1 MAERAHRAWSTVN
14 SARLLQSR
22 PGDAVGPTLTRGRDR
37 RTKRADSCWSASRC
51 GLGSREL
58 LDADLDRRH
67 GPGGARR
74 RFRVRGAARWS
85 RRIASNDVRRRAI
98 LAAATTGAGRP
109 EAGPLTRP
117 AWRGHRNRVGPGR
130 RVRWRVGG
138 REPGRGVALR
148 HLPVTCGDGPGCD
161 RYASVVVRCRQDHD
175 VMSTKAGRVPD
186 NARIRSRAWT
196 KST

>member
-1 MAERAHRAWSTVN
+1 VAERAHRAWSTVN

-22 PGDAVGPTLTRGRDR
+22 PGDAVGPTLTRDRDR
-37 RTKRADSCWSASRC
+37 RTARADSCWPASRC

-58 LDADLDRRH
+58 STLTWIVGTVL
-67 GPGGARR
+67 GGARR
-74 RFRVRGAARWS
+74 RFRVRGATRGS

-117 AWRGHRNRVGPGR
+117 AWRGHRNRAGPGR